1 MHAVQSYNGYLSTGI
16 CKKVLE
22 GFQFPYI
29 SLFQVILLSLSKS
42 SHLKTAPIT
51 VEIKNSLHDFI
62 KTYGDEGFGIALR
75 LRAKGSVE
83 NFAQKWR
90 GAPGRVIGVCVLK
103 FASFW
108 LDDNEII
115 SITNMI
121 QVEDKEVRS

>member
-1 MHAVQSYNGYLSTGI
+1 MLHAVQSYNGYLSTGI

-22 GFQFPYI
+22 GFQFPHI

-42 SHLKTAPIT
+42 SHFKTAQIT

-90 GAPGRVIGVCVLK
+90 GAPGRVIGVCVLI
-103 FASFW
+103 FVSF
-108 LDDNEII
+108 
-115 SITNMI
+115 
-121 QVEDKEVRS
+121 